1 MPKPRRQRLVS
12 ADRPPLSSMYI
23 EGLFGLDCVDFGL
36 AEPSTLKGNLRA
48 FGETGMG
55 LSWL

>member
-1 MPKPRRQRLVS
+1 MHKPRRQRLVS
-12 ADRPPLSSMYI
+12 ADRPPLSGVNI
-23 EGLFGLDCVDFGL
+23 GGLFGLECVDFGL
-36 AEPSTLKGNLRA
+36 AEPSTLKGNLRP